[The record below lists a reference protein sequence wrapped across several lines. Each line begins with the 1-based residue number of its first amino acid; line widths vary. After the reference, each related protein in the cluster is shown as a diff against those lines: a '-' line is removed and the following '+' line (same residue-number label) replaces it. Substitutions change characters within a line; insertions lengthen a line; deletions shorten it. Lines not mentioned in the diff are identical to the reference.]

1 MRTNKK
7 PRSSSTVKKALD
19 ILCCFSENKPVWGIT
34 ELSKELRL
42 SKSHVHQLLKSLEE
56 RGFAQRDSI
65 LQKYKL
71 GFKLMELGDIVARTL
86 DVRSAAVPLMQA
98 LQRQAG
104 GTVSLR
110 VLDNDDLVILERI
123 EPSDFLRV
131 AYPVGTR
138 LPYNHGA
145 GGKVLLA
152 FMDQEER
159 KSLLRRKPL
168 KKLTKKTITDPKRLE
183 LDLDKIRKRGFALSK
198 GEAVAGG
205 AVGVAAAIRD
215 SRGTV
220 IAALAVTLPATL
232 VPSVSLPGII
242 RATVSTALRVSEA
255 LGYKNSRSK

>member
-1 MRTNKK
+1 
-7 PRSSSTVKKALD
+7 
-19 ILCCFSENKPVWGIT
+19 
-34 ELSKELRL
+34 
-42 SKSHVHQLLKSLEE
+42 
-56 RGFAQRDSI
+56 
-65 LQKYKL
+65 
-71 GFKLMELGDIVARTL
+71 MELGDTVSRTL

-98 LQRQAG
+98 LQRQVG

-131 AYPVGTR
+131 TYPVGAR

-159 KSLLRRKPL
+159 KNLFKRRPL
-168 KKLTKKTITDPKRLE
+168 KKLTKKTITDSKALE
-183 LDLDKIRKRGFALSK
+183 LESDKIRKRGFALSK
-198 GEAVAGG
+198 GEAVPGG
-205 AVGVAAAIRD
+205 AVGVAAPIRD

-255 LGYKNSRSK
+255 LGYKNSQSK